1 MKYSYIIF
9 IIVIVISICIM
20 AFSIDTL
27 GKRDPTFVKEKS
39 ENYENV
45 EYFAAVINGNNVKI
59 SKKFDEIEYKDE
71 IYKKKTSKLY
81 LSDKGKKIKI
91 LNHPYYYITHPI
103 LAENQ
108 LKHNHNIPKLIWQTM
123 KNEPKE
129 GTSVFDATNT
139 FKKQKGWKY
148 NFVTDEDGEKFLE
161 ENFHKDVLHA
171 FRVLIPGAYK
181 ADLLRACLLYIHGG
195 VYADAKLFLHYDL
208 DSFLD
213 RDLVLV
219 REFEISLREN
229 NGIGIWNGF
238 MASTPKQ
245 EYFKLVIDKI
255 VENVKNMEY
264 GSSNISITG
273 PILYGSEFVKY
284 FGEETKSSKYRIL
297 NSSHINN
304 DTKNVINMYKNEEIF
319 ISWDSKRN
327 YAKFWSGKGYGELWT
342 KRQVFDKDLHK
353 KYFYI

>member
-1 MKYSYIIF
+1 M
-9 IIVIVISICIM
+9 VIVIISICLIVV
-20 AFSIDTL
+20 SLDTL
-27 GKRDPTFVKEKS
+27 GKKDPSFVKEKS
-39 ENYENV
+39 ENYENLQ
-45 EYFAAVINGNNVKI
+45 YFAAVINGNDAKI
-59 SKKFDEIEYKDE
+59 SKDFEEIEYKDE

-81 LSDKGKKIKI
+81 LNDKNKKIKI
-91 LNHPYYYITHPI
+91 HNHPYYYITHPV
-103 LAENQ
+103 LTENQ
-108 LKHNHNIPKLIWQTM
+108 IKHNHNIPKLIWQTM

-148 NFVTDEDGEKFLE
+148 NFVTDEEGEKFLE

-171 FRVLIPGAYK
+171 FKVLIPGAYK

-219 REFEISLREN
+219 REFDRWLNEN

-245 EYFKLVIDKI
+245 KYFKIIIDRI

-264 GSSNISITG
+264 GPNTLSITG
-273 PILYGSEFVKY
+273 PFLYGSEFIKY
-284 FGEETKSSKYRIL
+284 FGEEIKSSKYRIL
-297 NSSHINN
+297 NSSYINN
-304 DTKNVINMYKNEEIF
+304 DTKNVINIYNNEEIF
-319 ISWDSKRN
+319 ISWGSNRN
-327 YAKFWSGKGYGELWT
+327 YIKFWQSKNYAELWK
-342 KRQVFDKDLHK
+342 KRQVFDKELHK
-353 KYFYI
+353 TYFFYI